1 MRDNLK
7 QEEFDSPIQTATRFD
22 SHSDSENDTQSTSV
36 KYNSSF
42 ITRRKSIPKEAL
54 GCDDSD
60 NKMTINAKP
69 RKKLWLRIMALL
81 VFFLCLAVFLVPKER
96 LKFSLDQD
104 DGIFDDDLPG
114 PISDSDHQTDDTTSA
129 PQTTTSPLTTSHC
142 KKPYPGRPLIQY
154 ALMID
159 AGSTG
164 SRIHVYRF
172 NYCNNSPQLE
182 DEVFHHVEPGLSSY
196 DDKPEAAA
204 ESLDVLM
211 AVALKHVPAQ
221 LHSCTPVAVKATAG
235 LRLLGSKKS
244 LRILNAVR
252 KRLESRYPF
261 PIIANEGV
269 AIMDGRDEGVYAWI
283 TVNYLLQ
290 RIGSAHKQPTAAIF
304 DLGGGSTQI
313 VFEPD
318 SAEDSAVAPGEH
330 RYELQ
335 YGGHTYVLYQHSYLD
350 YGLMS
355 ARKRIKEFMIKMWYN
370 IKSKKGSTG
379 VKAEELDE
387 TTPHPCLPKNYTE
400 ELPLKDILPSS
411 DDVATIVGTGA
422 GHAQCRAVTEH
433 LFDKNKECSLSPCAF
448 DGVYQPSL
456 RETFSVND
464 IYAFS
469 YFYDRANPLGMPTE
483 FSLGEL
489 RELTDAVCAGDVS
502 KFAHLPEATKALE
515 KNPHYCMDL
524 TFIYGLLHY
533 GYEIPLDREVKIAK
547 KIKGIET
554 GWCLGAAIAVL
565 DSAHWCKT

>member
-1 MRDNLK
+1 MRDNPI
-7 QEEFDSPIQTATRFD
+7 QEFDNPIQTATRFD
-22 SHSDSENDTQSTSV
+22 SHSDSEDDSQSTSV
-36 KYNSSF
+36 DHNSSF
-42 ITRRKSIPKEAL
+42 ITRRKSSPQIPKEAL
-54 GCDDSD
+54 GCDYSN

-69 RKKLWLRIMALL
+69 RKKLWLRIMVFL

-96 LKFSLDQD
+96 LFGLDLE
-104 DGIFDDDLPG
+104 GELFDADISNS
-114 PISDSDHQTDDTTSA
+114 ISDSDNQTDKDTTS
-129 PQTTTSPLTTSHC
+129 TPLKTSHC

-172 NYCNNSPQLE
+172 NYCKNSPQLE

-196 DDKPEAAA
+196 PDNPEGAA
-204 ESLDVLM
+204 ESLDELV
-211 AVALKHVPAQ
+211 AVALKHVPAE

-235 LRLLGSKKS
+235 LRLLGVKKS
-244 LRILNAVR
+244 LHILKAVR
-252 KRLESRYPF
+252 KRLENKYPF
-261 PIIANEGV
+261 PIIENEGV
-269 AIMDGRDEGVYAWI
+269 AIMDGKDEGVYAWI

-318 SAEDSAVAPGEH
+318 STDDFVVAPGEH

-335 YGGHTYVLYQHSYLD
+335 YGGHTYVLYQHSYLG

-355 ARKRIKEFMIKMWYN
+355 ARRRIKEIMIKMWHS
-370 IKSKKGSTG
+370 IKSKKVLG
-379 VKAEELDE
+379 VKAEEIDD

-400 ELPLKDILPSS
+400 ELSLKDILPTL
-411 DDVATIVGTGA
+411 DDSTTVVGTGA

-448 DGVYQPSL
+448 DGVYQPPL
-456 RETFSVND
+456 RETFSIND

-469 YFYDRANPLGMPTE
+469 YFYDRANPLGMPSE

-502 KFAHLPEATKALE
+502 KFAHLPEAMKELQ

-524 TFIYGLLHY
+524 TFIYGLLHF

-565 DSAHWCKT
+565 DSTLWCKA